1 MIRGCGRVAEGSVFQ
16 LLITE
21 LYPATAFSLFT
32 LVLVSVFLCLALF
45 MSFPCRIVSSVA
57 SSMHFLCL
65 SVV

>member
-1 MIRGCGRVAEGSVFQ
+1 MIHGCGWMAEGSVSQ

-21 LYPATAFSLFT
+21 LCPATTFSLFP

-45 MSFPCRIVSSVA
+45 MSFPSRIVSSVA